1 MSLPRLVLAACL
13 GLSGLLAP
21 SLAFATTTCTANM
34 TDVAFGD
41 IDAQGGTTKVTAT
54 LEYDCETSTSFSLAS
69 DASVRMC
76 FGIGAGSGAGSSVN
90 QRYMSSPAGD
100 VVRFRLARDPA
111 ATSNW
116 GNAPGT
122 WGEAHLVYPL
132 SGRLFS
138 RQGRGSGRMTVY
150 AEVPAQTNL
159 AAGSYTSAFNDTRMV
174 YRYRETAIIGSE
186 PSSCTSG
193 GDTGV
198 DAIFPF
204 TARATVPGSCTIN
217 GATDLNFG
225 SLLST
230 STGLLEQTSRI
241 NLTCTRRTAWQ
252 VGLDNGR
259 NFDGTSRRLRNGS
272 AYIRYELNRSAGWN
286 RWGDTLNVDTIT
298 GTGTGNTQSLTVHG
312 RITNQPL
319 TRAGRYSDTIKVTV
333 TY

>member
-1 MSLPRLVLAACL
+1 MSLPRLLFAACL
-13 GLSGLLAP
+13 GLAGLLAP
-21 SLAFATTTCTANM
+21 PPVFAATTCTATM
-34 TDVAFGD
+34 TDLAFGD
-41 IDAQGGTTKVTAT
+41 VDAQAGTKKVTAT
-54 LEYDCETSTSFSLAS
+54 LEYECETSTTFSLAE

-76 FGIGAGSGAGSSVN
+76 FGIGAGSGTGSNVT
-90 QRYMSSPAGD
+90 QRYMSSTAGD
-100 VVRFRLARDPA
+100 AVGFRLARDPA
-111 ATSNW
+111 GTSQW

-122 WGEAHLVYPL
+122 WAEAHLVYPL
-132 SGRLFS
+132 SGWLFS
-138 RQGRGSGRMTVY
+138 RQGRGKGQLTLY
-150 AEVPAQTNL
+150 GEVPAQANL
-159 AAGSYTSAFNDTRMV
+159 AAGIYTSAFNDTRMV
-174 YRYRETAIIGSE
+174 YRYRETAYIGSE

-193 GDTGV
+193 GDTGPGT
-198 DAIFPF
+198 AFPF
-204 TARATVPGSCTIN
+204 TTRAAVPGSCTIN

-230 STGLLEQTSRI
+230 STGLIEQTSRI

-259 NFDGTSRRLRNGS
+259 NFDGSSRRLRNGS

-286 RWGDTLNVDTIT
+286 RWGDTLNVDTVT
-298 GTGTGNTQSLTVHG
+298 GTGTGNAQSLTVHG